1 MEVRIKK
8 LSFHFTAAA
17 TLITVIACADRQS
30 VSGIDI
36 HDRVSTLAI
45 SPGSPGATGFISG
58 TVFGDRQVAG
68 DDTTGAGENF
78 EHVAGASVAVY
89 REIRDSVAGASNA
102 TNVSDAFVGT
112 VTTESNGHFM
122 LTNVD
127 RGYFRL
133 KVTPPKGSPY
143 HAGSAGTESF
153 ADSTVT
159 AFVWLY
165 SK

>member
-1 MEVRIKK
+1 MEVRMKR
-8 LSFHFTAAA
+8 LSFHLAAA
-17 TLITVIACADRQS
+17 AVLITAVACADRRS

-36 HDRVSTLAI
+36 QNDVSTLAI
-45 SPGSPGATGFISG
+45 SPGNPGATGFISG

-68 DDTTGAGENF
+68 ADTTDAGENF

-89 REIRDSVAGASNA
+89 REIRDSVAGAASA
-102 TNVSDAFVGT
+102 TNVSDTFVGT
-112 VTTESNGHFM
+112 VTTEPNGHFM

-133 KVTPPKGSPY
+133 KVTPPAGSPY
-143 HAGSAGTESF
+143 HPGSAGTESF

-159 AFVWLY
+159 ALVWLY